1 MAPESGAYGCETSD
15 IRIRMTMYMSPSSGS
30 AARFRATPYK
40 TTAGLHGALA
50 GLIGTL
56 VVLLATTADQGSA
69 AAADMAA
76 REVTEALVK
85 ASREAPADLS
95 GLDLT
100 YLDLSML
107 DFKGANLSDAD
118 LYGTDFTSANLT
130 NADLSFTRMDRAVL
144 IRADFSGAKLAD
156 ATILRPTVF
165 SDMRFNQDEA
175 PRFRGAIMQRV
186 RVQARIDGADF
197 SEADLTEADFSP
209 FEDRAG
215 EGTITTVPRNE
226 LTNARFVNAK
236 LVKANFSRA
245 AMRFAD
251 LRGAD
256 LCGAI
261 LRETELIGANLE
273 GANLTG
279 ADITG
284 ADFARVNLKGVKGL
298 DTAIGLDS
306 VLNIDTARR

>member
-1 MAPESGAYGCETSD
+1 MSHIPAPSLGRKAARPRSRFGMLGVAMAFVMAIAALLNAGAS
-15 IRIRMTMYMSPSSGS
+15 S
-30 AARFRATPYK
+30 AADK
-40 TTAGLHGALA
+40 
-50 GLIGTL
+50 
-56 VVLLATTADQGSA
+56 S
-69 AAADMAA
+69 A

-85 ASREAPADLS
+85 SSGDMPADLS

-118 LYGTDFTSANLT
+118 LYGTDFTAANLSH
-130 NADLSFTRMDRAVL
+130 ADLSYTRLDRAVL
-144 IRADFSGAKLAD
+144 IRANFSGANLAG

-165 SDMRFNQDEA
+165 SDMRFNQTEA
-175 PRFRGAIMQRV
+175 PSFRGAMMQRV

-197 SEADLTEADFSP
+197 TDANLTEADFSP

-236 LVKANFSRA
+236 LVKANLSRA
-245 AMRFAD
+245 IMRFAD

-256 LCGAI
+256 LTGAA
-261 LRETELIGANLE
+261 LREAELVGANLE
-273 GANLTG
+273 GANLTS
-279 ADITG
+279 ADVTG
-284 ADFARVNLKGVKGL
+284 ADFARVNLKGVIGL
-298 DTAIGLDS
+298 DTAIGIKAA
-306 VLNIDTARR
+306 LNMDTAQR